1 MALFVITFTFTSK
14 FSVDPAKVD
23 KARGYTKDELAKR
36 KAFNQ
41 AIFKEVAGPRA
52 NDKNSSE

>member
-1 MALFVITFTFTSK
+1 LHLLKFLFINMQ
-14 FSVDPAKVD
+14 

-52 NDKNSSE
+52 SNDKSASQ

>member
-1 MALFVITFTFTSK
+1 LEQ
-14 FSVDPAKVD
+14 